1 MIIQMN
7 ENVSM
12 LERDILLRD
21 ISNVAEC
28 KNNFR
33 ENKII
38 VLQKSNDTIMNLVKN
53 SPAVKEI
60 SEFKSNYR
68 MTSRE
73 FKNEDTI
80 IDINGIKIGG
90 GNVAVMAGPC
100 SIESRT
106 QILEIAEA
114 VKNGGASILRGGAFK
129 PRTSPYSF
137 QGLGEDG
144 LKFMQEAGKKFGLAT
159 VTEIMDIE
167 SFDLVE
173 EYVDILQIG
182 ARNMSNF
189 SLLKRAGKSNK
200 PILLKRGMSSTIEE
214 FLLSAEYILNGGNEN
229 VILCERGIRTFETMT
244 RNTLDLSVVP
254 LIKEISHLPI
264 IVDPSHGTGKRSLV
278 GPMSKAAIMIG
289 ADGLM
294 IEVHNHPEQALSD
307 GKQSLLPA
315 EFDSL
320 MTSLEKIREVE
331 GV

>member
-7 ENVSM
+7 ENVSIV
-12 LERDILLRD
+12 ERDVLLKD

-38 VLQKSNDTIMNLVKN
+38 VLQKTNDIIMDLVKN
-53 SPAVKEI
+53 SPVVKEI

-73 FKNEDTI
+73 FKNEDSVVEVK
-80 IDINGIKIGG
+80 GVKIGG
-90 GNVAVMAGPC
+90 GNIAVMAGPC

-114 VKNGGASILRGGAFK
+114 VKKGGASILRGGAFK

-137 QGLGEDG
+137 QGLGEEG
-144 LKFMQEAGKKFGLAT
+144 LKFMREAGEKFGLAT

-278 GPMSKAAIMIG
+278 GPMSKASIMIG

-307 GKQSLLPA
+307 GMQSLEP
-315 EFDSL
+315 EDFNSL
-320 MTSLEKIREVE
+320 MVSLEKIRQVE
-331 GV
+331 GA

>member
-1 MIIQMN
+1 MN
-7 ENVSM
+7 ENVSIV
-12 LERDILLRD
+12 ERDVLLKD

-38 VLQKSNDTIMNLVKN
+38 VLQKTNDIIMDLVKN
-53 SPAVKEI
+53 SPVVKEI

-73 FKNEDTI
+73 FKNEDSVVEVK
-80 IDINGIKIGG
+80 GVKIGG
-90 GNVAVMAGPC
+90 GNIAVMAGPC

-114 VKNGGASILRGGAFK
+114 VKKGGASILRGGAFK

-137 QGLGEDG
+137 QGLGEEG
-144 LKFMQEAGKKFGLAT
+144 LKFMREAGEKFGLAT

-278 GPMSKAAIMIG
+278 GPMSKASIMIG

-307 GKQSLLPA
+307 GMQSLEP
-315 EFDSL
+315 EDFNSL
-320 MTSLEKIREVE
+320 MVSLEKIRQVE
-331 GV
+331 GA